1 MISTNQDQSHCL
13 QAAAPLMAA
22 VLDESVTTLNT
33 FFFLNKVI
41 TNYVLGKYSV
51 SFRQSA

>member
-13 QAAAPLMAA
+13 QAALLAA

-33 FFFLNKVI
+33 FFKNKVI
-41 TNYVLGKYSV
+41 TNYVLGKYSI

>member
-13 QAAAPLMAA
+13 QAAAPLTAA

-33 FFFLNKVI
+33 FFLNKVI